1 MAKLRKGCEMSNRN
15 NRASWTIRSA
25 AVLTLI
31 LPVGSADHCMANE
44 GAATLVSI
52 PNGGLENN
60 GHGWSVERDGLEDF
74 GYFMELKRRAAN
86 SAKEE
91 LCKEAERLLS
101 VPQTV
106 VMDAHYFNR
115 NPAALLETRKEMA
128 QLIDALDG
136 R

>member
-1 MAKLRKGCEMSNRN
+1 MSNMN
-15 NRASWTIRSA
+15 NRASWTIGSA

-44 GAATLVSI
+44 GLATRASI

-60 GHGWSVERDGLEDF
+60 GHGWSVEIGNGRFNRLHWLTEDTRE
-74 GYFMELKRRAAN
+74 GKTY
-86 SAKEE
+86 AK
-91 LCKEAERLLS
+91 L
-101 VPQTV
+101 
-106 VMDAHYFNR
+106 HYFNR

-128 QLIDALDG
+128 RLIDALDE